1 MIDLSIISSRQN
13 LSIFFMFHHLLP
25 HSYFLQKKLLF
36 GAQIW
41 SFFVMPIFK
50 CSVILALIDSN
61 AIIAVSIFRQLLVLF
76 FFSTFQG
83 VLISLVFSFKYLLM
97 SEPSENRAVP
107 VFLPHYKRITS
118 TINENKKEQRSLG
131 FCILKL
137 GSSPLSL

>member
-1 MIDLSIISSRQN
+1 MIDLSIISPRPN

-25 HSYFLQKKLLF
+25 HSYFLLKKLIF

-76 FFSTFQG
+76 FLHNLGCSD
-83 VLISLVFSFKYLLM
+83 LSLVFSFKYLLL

-107 VFLPHYKRITS
+107 CFLPVYNITS
-118 TINENKKEQRSLG
+118 SIIETKKTKDHLDSV
-131 FCILKL
+131 F
-137 GSSPLSL
+137 